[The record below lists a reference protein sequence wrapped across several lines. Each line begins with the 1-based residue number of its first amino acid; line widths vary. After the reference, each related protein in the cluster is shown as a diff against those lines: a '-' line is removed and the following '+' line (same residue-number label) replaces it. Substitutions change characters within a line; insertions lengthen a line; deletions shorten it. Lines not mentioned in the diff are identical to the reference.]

1 MTVCLASGGV
11 LRRALEAFEAHAVQG
26 VMDAVLSFEAV
37 EMADLE
43 VCGAEGT
50 VGKFINPTLFHRL
63 IGQCMSQF
71 KTQMNR
77 LAEDIH
83 MKLRWVE
90 WGLV

>member
-1 MTVCLASGGV
+1 M

-43 VCGAEGT
+43 VCGTEGT
-50 VGKFINPTLFHRL
+50 VGKFINPALFHRL
-63 IGQCMSQF
+63 IDQCMSQF
-71 KTQMNR
+71 GSQINQ

-83 MKLRWVE
+83 MRLRWVE
-90 WGLV
+90 LQLV